1 MELVKNIKGYHA
13 NYNPKCKRFVDE
25 GHLIISESN
34 QFLGKGMYFWD
45 TQSNATYWKEIKHR
59 QKPDRQ
65 VDIVAA
71 DIITE
76 DCLDT
81 MDENVRRC
89 IGKAWE
95 KYKKKHSD
103 NEKGTPQYIKNNNV
117 EFGRVLDILPVIKD
131 IPVRRGIYNY
141 NKDIESF
148 NAYGIN
154 VTGIKNC
161 QLSNNSKI
169 IYVVIKAEVVAN
181 QEFWNEG

>member
-13 NYNPKCKRFVDE
+13 NYNEKCKRFVDE
-25 GHLIISESN
+25 GHLIISKSN

-45 TQSNATYWKEIKHR
+45 THSNAVYWKEVKRR
-59 QKPDRQ
+59 QKPDCQ

-76 DCLDT
+76 EYLDT
-81 MDENVRRC
+81 MDEDVRKC
-89 IGKAWE
+89 IGEAWE
-95 KYKKKHSD
+95 KYKEKRSYD
-103 NEKGTPQYIKNNNV
+103 EKGTPQYIKNNKV

-154 VTGIKNC
+154 ITGIKSC
-161 QLSNNSKI
+161 HLSNNSKI
-169 IYVVIKAEVVAN
+169 IYVAIKAEVVAN
-181 QEFWNEG
+181 QEFWNGG

>member
-1 MELVKNIKGYHA
+1 MIKNTKGYHA
-13 NYNPKCKRFVDE
+13 NYTEKCKRFVDE
-25 GHLIISESN
+25 GQLIISESN

-45 TQSNATYWKEIKHR
+45 TPSNATYWKGVKQR
-59 QKPDRQ
+59 QESGSK

-89 IGKAWE
+89 IGRAWE
-95 KYKKKHSD
+95 KYKQKRSN
-103 NEKGTPQYIKNNNV
+103 NEKSTPQYIKNNNV
-117 EFGRVLDILPVIKD
+117 EFGRVLDILPIIKD

-141 NKDIESF
+141 NKDIEPL

-154 VTGIKNC
+154 ITGIKTC

-169 IYVVIKAEVVAN
+169 IYVVVKEKVVAN
-181 QEFWNEG
+181 QEFWNGG